1 MKGEKIEIL
10 RDPSAANQGDAII
23 RLVGLFELPDSPV
36 FKIESLDEVTSQNGA
51 PGWPQGELKARHM
64 RVGEAGVEL
73 IVGSDVVDAPALL
86 PGTPV
91 AISVPSA
98 SLRKEL
104 RWPTLLPVKSPK
116 RNVVVVSAEK
126 RRAEIAARAKARRA
140 ELENMAAVRMAAE
153 AAASAARGKSQLE
166 TDAPMADEQVL
177 FRLDAKRKGAVKLV
191 SSREENTEPPAL
203 RKSIP
208 SARVVPVV
216 SSTAAPILPP
226 LPKITSPAASAVT
239 GSATQ
244 QSGRMSAAAPLATP
258 RREMVGPIPVPGT
271 PAELSL
277 PGFHAKTAAAAA
289 LNLSSVEELKR
300 SPPPQPIQSDPP
312 PLPLR
317 QTPTAPPPVV
327 ARSDSGAPPIPP
339 DTPRFLMRTGNEN
352 ASQPS
357 FKRAFG
363 MGFLI
368 AAALALISVF
378 AMNRS
383 GMLLG
388 DAARVGAVN
397 PVAASQPEE
406 SLKTLSAVL
415 AVPDVSTNGT
425 DATSVDLAGALNR
438 ADDLLSTGESG
449 DKEEAK
455 YWLRRALAQGLSE
468 KRMVWAMTQ
477 LGTLYAAP
485 MSGAPDYAAAR
496 SVWELA
502 AAQGDPVALCF
513 LAALHEHGLGV
524 PADEV
529 RALVLYRNAKAEG
542 GCRNVDASIQRLSKG
557 TP

>member
-1 MKGEKIEIL
+1 
-10 RDPSAANQGDAII
+10 
-23 RLVGLFELPDSPV
+23 
-36 FKIESLDEVTSQNGA
+36 
-51 PGWPQGELKARHM
+51 
-64 RVGEAGVEL
+64 
-73 IVGSDVVDAPALL
+73 
-86 PGTPV
+86 
-91 AISVPSA
+91 
-98 SLRKEL
+98 
-104 RWPTLLPVKSPK
+104 
-116 RNVVVVSAEK
+116 
-126 RRAEIAARAKARRA
+126 
-140 ELENMAAVRMAAE
+140 
-153 AAASAARGKSQLE
+153 
-166 TDAPMADEQVL
+166 
-177 FRLDAKRKGAVKLV
+177 
-191 SSREENTEPPAL
+191 
-203 RKSIP
+203 
-208 SARVVPVV
+208 
-216 SSTAAPILPP
+216 
-226 LPKITSPAASAVT
+226 
-239 GSATQ
+239 
-244 QSGRMSAAAPLATP
+244 
-258 RREMVGPIPVPGT
+258 
-271 PAELSL
+271 
-277 PGFHAKTAAAAA
+277 
-289 LNLSSVEELKR
+289 
-300 SPPPQPIQSDPP
+300 
-312 PLPLR
+312 
-317 QTPTAPPPVV
+317 
-327 ARSDSGAPPIPP
+327 
-339 DTPRFLMRTGNEN
+339 
-352 ASQPS
+352 
-357 FKRAFG
+357 